1 MPRFLVQRHCGHA
14 SRYDFRLRRGRP
26 LPRNCFA
33 CERKAVHQ
41 RHIIKLADVLQSR
54 LAGETNSQI
63 ALRYKVTRSTISQL
77 FRKAQ
82 RIQKHGSLDLLR
94 STIPELFD

>member
-1 MPRFLVQRHCGHA
+1 M
-14 SRYDFRLRRGRP
+14 
-26 LPRNCFA
+26 
-33 CERKAVHQ
+33 
-41 RHIIKLADVLQSR
+41 ADVLQSR